1 MEHSFNNFILFD
13 GICNLCNNTVKFI
26 IKRDKNKKFK
36 FASLQSK
43 VGEELLRKYGLSS
56 DYKSSVVYIRQ
67 KKMLRESSA
76 MLYILNDIGGIWK
89 LFFVFIIV
97 PKFIRDFVYKIIANN
112 RYRIWGKKET
122 CDIRKCNSSDYFIE

>member
-1 MEHSFNNFILFD
+1 MEHSFNNIILFD
-13 GICNLCNNTVKFI
+13 GVCNLCNNTVKFI

-112 RYRIWGKKET
+112 RYRIWGKQET
-122 CDIRKCNSSDYFIE
+122 CDISRFNSTDCFIE